1 MKHVVS
7 SDFLWGFF
15 QIKQYESSIQQGN
28 GLIHRIAGHYQ
39 CTLKLHLCKMK
50 KDNAKHWQVMRAML
64 HGRIIAALASRND
77 TRAGKPFGKQA
88 PDLRAGGIVD
98 R

>member
-1 MKHVVS
+1 MKHGAS
-7 SDFLWGFF
+7 GDSRWNFF
-15 QIKQYESSIQQGN
+15 QIKQYESLVQQGN

-64 HGRIIAALASRND
+64 REQVFCIGY
-77 TRAGKPFGKQA
+77 
-88 PDLRAGGIVD
+88 
-98 R
+98 